1 MFTNLDAAPRG
12 QGTRHRPGNHSS
24 DTLVATSA
32 MKIYLV
38 GFMGAGKTTVGRE
51 LAARVDAPFFDLD
64 ELVEAAE
71 KTSIKEI
78 FAVHGEAYFRKRE
91 RDILRATRYLEKA
104 VVATGGGTFTFDEN
118 IQFIQSEGLSVYL
131 SAPYGL
137 LRSRIDATAD
147 RPLFRDDFATLEL
160 FTNRLRYYKMSDVT
174 LEIREPDT
182 PSEIVERLMLEL
194 PKNFLESVRRVARR
208 SV

>member
-1 MFTNLDAAPRG
+1 
-12 QGTRHRPGNHSS
+12 
-24 DTLVATSA
+24 

-51 LAARVDAPFFDLD
+51 LAARIDAPFFDLD
-64 ELVEAAE
+64 ELIVAAE
-71 KTSIKEI
+71 KLSIKDI
-78 FAVHGEAYFRKRE
+78 FLSRGEAYFRKRE
-91 RDILRATRYLEKA
+91 RDVLRSTHYLERA
-104 VVATGGGTFTFDEN
+104 IIATGGGTFTFDEN
-118 IQFIQSEGLSVYL
+118 VQFIQQEGLSVYL
-131 SAPYGL
+131 SAPYAL
-137 LRSRIDATAD
+137 LRSRIDVKGMD

-194 PKNFLESVRRVARR
+194 PKNFLESVRRAVRR

>member
-1 MFTNLDAAPRG
+1 
-12 QGTRHRPGNHSS
+12 
-24 DTLVATSA
+24 

-51 LAARVDAPFFDLD
+51 LAARVEAPFFDLD
-64 ELVEAAE
+64 ELIVAAE
-71 KTSIKEI
+71 KASVKDI
-78 FAVHGEAYFRKRE
+78 FAAQGEPFFRKRE
-91 RDILRATRYLEKA
+91 RDILRSTRYVEKG

-131 SAPYGL
+131 AAPFSL
-137 LRSRIDATAD
+137 LRSRIDTKAGE

-174 LEIREPDT
+174 IEIREDET
-182 PSEIVERLMLEL
+182 PNEIVERLMLEL
-194 PKNFLESVRRVARR
+194 PKGFLEPGRRLAWRGM
-208 SV
+208 